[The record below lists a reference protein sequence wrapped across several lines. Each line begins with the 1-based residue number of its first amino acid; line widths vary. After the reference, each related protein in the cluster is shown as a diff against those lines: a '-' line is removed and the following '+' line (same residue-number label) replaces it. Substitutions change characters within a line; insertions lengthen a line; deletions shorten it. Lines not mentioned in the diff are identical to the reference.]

1 MEQVHH
7 EVTKSIQ
14 ILLRIRDI
22 TMSPQA
28 VRILCMRSRARP
40 KHIEAIV
47 VPLSVTFAGSAQT
60 LCTRLDASANGR
72 LRACKDGTLELSTG
86 IAAVSSSKLKV
97 LMTPP

>member
-1 MEQVHH
+1 MMEQVHQ
-7 EVTKSIQ
+7 KSIQ

-28 VRILCMRSRARP
+28 VRILLMRSRARP
-40 KHIEAIV
+40 KSIEAIV
-47 VPLSVTFAGSAQT
+47 VPLSVTFAGSAQK

-72 LRACKDGTLELSTG
+72 LRACNDGTLELSTG

-97 LMTPP
+97 LMTPS